1 MRCNLIAAISKN
13 NGIGFKG
20 KLPWHIKADLQY
32 FSKLTIGQGNNAI
45 IMGYNTYQSLQGHL
59 LKNRTHLVLS
69 SQHEHHHMNHQ
80 HLNLKF
86 FTSLNTLQNYLNLGV
101 ETFDEIWL
109 IGGAQIYKLFL
120 EQDLVHTCYITYIDK
135 EFECDTYFPAALDI
149 RSKAITTI
157 SSSITYDEKYDCE
170 VKYEVYEMNK

>member
-1 MRCNLIAAISKN
+1 MQSCNLIAAISKN
-13 NGIGFKG
+13 NGIGFEG

-69 SQHEHHHMNHQ
+69 SQHHEH

-86 FTSLNTLQNYLNLGV
+86 FTSLSALQNYLLNK
-101 ETFDEIWL
+101 TFDDIWL

-120 EQDLVHTCYITYIDK
+120 EQDLVHKCYITYIDK
-135 EFECDTYFPAALDI
+135 DFACDAYFPAI
-149 RSKAITTI
+149 NEKKWTSKSTRTTH
-157 SSSITYDEKYDCE
+157 DDKYDCE
-170 VKYEVYEMNK
+170 VKYTVYECK